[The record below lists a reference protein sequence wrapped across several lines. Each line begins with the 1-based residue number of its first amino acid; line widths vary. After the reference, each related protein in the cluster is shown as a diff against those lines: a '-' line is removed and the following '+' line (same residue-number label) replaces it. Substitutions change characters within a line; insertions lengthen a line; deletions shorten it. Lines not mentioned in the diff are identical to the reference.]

1 MRVFLPSDRGRS
13 GRGIQSN
20 EMNLCFRFPA
30 ALLLLLGLVPDARAI
45 DAIVLEVG
53 ELRVAGIPVEAAS
66 ARLELLSDTQTRLTL
81 SARAATLP
89 EPVGK
94 LTDLALVCTAPVIAE
109 PRFACDAARFT
120 GQGGP
125 THSIDVTMTAEM
137 RTDTGVTTF
146 GGRGLKL
153 AGTTATFDGRLDEKG
168 WQVKGRTGTT
178 TIEALRKF
186 AAPWFA
192 LPADITGDGKVAI
205 EGSAADAGAGTVVD
219 ATLNLDAVSL
229 TNEAST
235 IVTDNLAARVG
246 LRARLNDKDTAL
258 ELRVTGRQGQ
268 VLVNPVLLDLG
279 KNPLALESRAKLA
292 GDLVTIETLRL
303 TQTDAIELTGSG
315 SVNLAGEVP
324 VVSGDFQLAR
334 LQFPAAYTSY
344 MQITLATVSVLSDL
358 EMSGSLSGDLRVRDN
373 GITML
378 RVSPQ
383 SLGLRD
389 KKDRLHLAKVNGEI
403 HWTPAGVPDARASKL
418 SWSSGGA
425 YGLSGGAAQIEFL
438 AQGAGFQ
445 LTRPTKLPVFDG
457 AIAIDTLALG
467 NLDGENME
475 VAFKGNVE
483 PISMPLLAKA
493 FGWPEFS
500 GTLAASVPGV
510 TLKDNVLTF
519 QGNVESEVF
528 GGRIVGSNIRMQDPL
543 GRFPQFFA
551 DVRARDLDLGL
562 LTQTFEVGSITGKL
576 EVDVLGL
583 ELFAWTPTAFDA
595 RLATPKGDKSRRRI
609 SAKAVSSL
617 SNVGG
622 GGGGVVQALQ
632 SGVLRFFDEYSYEKL
647 GITCKLV
654 GDVCEMSGIEP
665 AGVGYYIVK
674 GAGLPRIDIVGSQ
687 GRVNWNQLLSSIST
701 AEFGGATVNP

>member
-1 MRVFLPSDRGRS
+1 
-13 GRGIQSN
+13 
-20 EMNLCFRFPA
+20 MNCCFRLPA
-30 ALLLLLGLVPDARAI
+30 ALIFLLGLAPDARAI
-45 DAIVLEVG
+45 DAIVLEVA
-53 ELRVAGIPVEAAS
+53 ELRVAGISVEAAS
-66 ARLELLSDTQTRLTL
+66 VRLDLLSDKQTRLT
-81 SARAATLP
+81 AGAHAATLP
-89 EPVGK
+89 DPVGK
-94 LTDLALVCTAPVIAE
+94 LTSLEYVCTAPVIAE
-109 PRFACDAARFT
+109 PRFACDAGRFT
-120 GQGGP
+120 GSGGP
-125 THSIDVTMTAEM
+125 TGSIDVAMTAEM
-137 RTDTGVTTF
+137 RTDTGVTSF

-153 AGTTATFDGRLDEKG
+153 AGTTATFDGRLDDKG
-168 WQVKGRTGTT
+168 WQVKGKTGTT
-178 TIEALRKF
+178 TVEALRKF

-205 EGSAADAGAGTVVD
+205 EGSAADAGSGTVVD
-219 ATLNLDAVSL
+219 ATLKLDAVTL

-235 IVTDNLAARVG
+235 IVTDNMAATAR
-246 LRARLNDKDTAL
+246 LRARLGDADTGL
-258 ELRVTGRQGQ
+258 EIQVTGKQGQ
-268 VLVNPVLLDLG
+268 VLVGPVLLDFA
-279 KNPLALESRAKLA
+279 KNALALESRGKLA
-292 GDLVTIETLRL
+292 GDVMTIESMRL
-303 TQTDAIELTGSG
+303 TQTDLIELTGSG

-324 VVSGDFQLAR
+324 SVSGNFELAR

-344 MQITLATVSVLSDL
+344 MQITLATTRVLSDL
-358 EMSGSLSGDLRVRDN
+358 KMGGSLNGEFAVRDN
-373 GITML
+373 GITAL
-378 RVSPQ
+378 RISPK
-383 SLGLRD
+383 GLKVND
-389 KKDRLHLAKVNGEI
+389 EQDALHLINVNGEV
-403 HWTPAGVPDARASKL
+403 HWRPAGAPDAPPSKL
-418 SWSSGGA
+418 SWSNGGA
-425 YGLSGGAAQIEFL
+425 YGLSGGAAAFEFQ
-438 AQGAGFQ
+438 AQGAGFH
-445 LTRPTKLPVFDG
+445 LTRPTQLPIFDG
-457 AIAIDTLALG
+457 ALAIDTLSLG

-475 VAFKGNVE
+475 VAFKGNVK
-483 PISMPLLAKA
+483 PISMPLLTRA

-500 GTLAASVPGV
+500 GTLAASIPGV

-519 QGNVESEVF
+519 QGNVESQVF
-528 GGRIVGSNIRMQDPL
+528 GGHVVGSNIRMQDPL

>member
-1 MRVFLPSDRGRS
+1 
-13 GRGIQSN
+13 
-20 EMNLCFRFPA
+20 MNCCFRLPA
-30 ALLLLLGLVPDARAI
+30 ALILLLGLVPNARAI

-66 ARLELLSDTQTRLTL
+66 VRLELLSDKQTRLTVG
-81 SARAATLP
+81 ARAATLP

-94 LTDLALVCTAPVIAE
+94 LTNLAFVCTSPVIAE
-109 PRFACDAARFT
+109 PRFGCDAGRFT
-120 GQGGP
+120 GSGGP
-125 THSIDVTMTAEM
+125 TGSIDVAMTAEM
-137 RTDTGVTTF
+137 RTDTGVTSF
-146 GGRGLKL
+146 GGRGLKV
-153 AGTTATFDGRLDEKG
+153 AGTTATFDGRVDEKG
-168 WQVKGRTGTT
+168 WQLKGKTGTT
-178 TIEALRKF
+178 TVEALRKF

-205 EGSAADAGAGTVVD
+205 EGSASDAGKGTVIE
-219 ATLNLDAVSL
+219 ATMNLEAVTL

-235 IVTDNLAARVG
+235 IVTDNMSATAQ
-246 LRARLNDKDTAL
+246 LRARLNDADTGL
-258 ELRVTGRQGQ
+258 EVHVTGTQGQ
-268 VLVNPVLLDLG
+268 VLVNPVLLDFG
-279 KNPLALESRAKLA
+279 KNPLIFDMRAMLKGDVMTTES
-292 GDLVTIETLRL
+292 LRL
-303 TQTDAIELTGSG
+303 TQKDLIELTGKG
-315 SVNLAGEVP
+315 RVNLSGEVP
-324 VVSGDFQLAR
+324 SVSGDFQLAT

-344 MQITLATVSVLSDL
+344 LQITLATTRVLSDL
-358 EMSGSLSGDLRVRDN
+358 KMGGSLDGELSVRDN
-373 GITML
+373 GITSL
-378 RVSPQ
+378 RISP
-383 SLGLRD
+383 
-389 KKDRLHLAKVNGEI
+389 KDLKVNDEQDSLHLSKVNGDVNWRPE
-403 HWTPAGVPDARASKL
+403 GVPNAPASKL
-418 SWSSGGA
+418 SWASGGA
-425 YGLSGGAAQIEFL
+425 YGLSGGAATFEFL
-438 AQGAGFQ
+438 AQGAGFHI
-445 LTRPTKLPVFDG
+445 TRPTKLPIFDG
-457 AIAIDTLALG
+457 ALAIDTLSLG

-475 VAFKGNVE
+475 VAFKGKVE
-483 PISMPLLAKA
+483 PISMPLLTRA

-500 GTLAASVPGV
+500 GTLAASIPGV

-519 QGNVESEVF
+519 QGNVESQVF
-528 GGRIVGSNIRMQDPL
+528 GGHVVGSNIRMQDPL

-583 ELFAWTPTAFDA
+583 ELFAWTPTAFNA

-701 AEFGGATVNP
+701 AEFGGATVSP